1 MAENYLISL
10 FYFGHNYI
18 KNWVI
23 SSWSG
28 CLVKRELIATAEK
41 ISFCFEHSDEAIY
54 TSPSNIKIYRFWA
67 EEIAIKVH

>member
-1 MAENYLISL
+1 
-10 FYFGHNYI
+10 
-18 KNWVI
+18 VI